1 MQDLFKI
8 KTYYKQL
15 IASRPSQR
23 GFLCETRIKTNF
35 VAILVLFLVLWDFG
49 FGVGQSPGDRPSSVH
64 YLAAR
69 PFISVIRFRLCV
81 VPLGCAQLAASLK
94 TPAWFRNSVEMCII
108 LELLRLCFFV
118 LISVNYALEKIL
130 KMVYKL
136 VCSELKV
143 GNIRN
148 NL

>member
-1 MQDLFKI
+1 MLMQDLFKI

-15 IASRPSQR
+15 IGSRPSRRAAAGAFCARRELKQTLQP
-23 GFLCETRIKTNF
+23 FSF
-35 VAILVLFLVLWDFG
+35 SFLVLWDFG

-81 VPLGCAQLAASLK
+81 VPLGCAQLAANLK

-108 LELLRLCFFV
+108 LELLRLCFFFFDFR
-118 LISVNYALEKIL
+118 
-130 KMVYKL
+130 KL
-136 VCSELKV
+136 CV
-143 GNIRN
+143 GENFEN
-148 NL
+148 GL